1 MHKLGFN
8 DKQDIT
14 NFKNHLYY
22 GVLYVGEQ
30 YQNMQVIIDTSS
42 DWLILESQE
51 CETCQENKYDPNTSA
66 YFSIVATRKFNRD
79 YGSIIN
85 TEVI

>member
-1 MHKLGFN
+1 
-8 DKQDIT
+8 
-14 NFKNHLYY
+14 
-22 GVLYVGEQ
+22 
-30 YQNMQVIIDTSS
+30 MQVIIDTSS